1 MFFSTSV
8 GKTENSEEVFVSA
21 LPYLRSVDSKWDESS
36 PVYED
41 TYTFTLKDFYQK
53 LNLPYNENLKIE
65 ILEKTVTGRIRTLK
79 INEQEMKGRDFQN
92 KLSLRSNYFE
102 IIQDKEKITINT
114 KGFGHGVGMS
124 QYGANGM
131 AKEGYTYEEILKHY
145 YKGVEIKKN

>member
-65 ILEKTVTGRIRTLK
+65 ILEKTVTGRIRKLK